1 MANEFWLNDR
11 QWSAIEPLLPRNQ
24 PGARRVDDR
33 RVISGI
39 VHVLKVGCRWE
50 DCPAL
55 YGPST
60 TVYNRFNRWSRRG
73 LWQRLFAALVT
84 TDAAD
89 TQIIDSTTAKAHRSA
104 GGGKGGALAQAIG
117 RSRGR
122 RADLSVRTPPGFDVD
137 ALVRDLR
144 DRLPAGDIEV
154 LNSVAACR
162 AGRSTPVVRALMSGI
177 RRLHGQPRLL
187 VKTATSDMNT
197 LAEVWDVPMAT
208 YGPGD
213 SRLDHADTEHIVL
226 SDYLRGIDV
235 LSIAISELAHL
246 PVRSDGD
253 QHTGSREDS
262 PTTDATNLKGSF
274 A

>member
-60 TVYNRFNRWSRRG
+60 TIYNRFNRWSRRG
-73 LWQRLFAALVT
+73 LWQRLFDALVT

-104 GGGKGGALAQAIG
+104 GGGKGGPWRR
-117 RSRGR
+117 RSVARAAGGR
-122 RADLSVRTPPGFDVD
+122 RK
-137 ALVRDLR
+137 
-144 DRLPAGDIEV
+144 
-154 LNSVAACR
+154 
-162 AGRSTPVVRALMSGI
+162 STPSSTVSA
-177 RRLHGQPRLL
+177 
-187 VKTATSDMNT
+187 
-197 LAEVWDVPMAT
+197 
-208 YGPGD
+208 
-213 SRLDHADTEHIVL
+213 
-226 SDYLRGIDV
+226 
-235 LSIAISELAHL
+235 
-246 PVRSDGD
+246 
-253 QHTGSREDS
+253 GSS
-262 PTTDATNLKGSF
+262 PLK
-274 A
+274 